1 VPGLEKDGLRRLLGV
16 DPRGREPPLEPL
28 IDDGPGR
35 LPRLP
40 AAFGLAL
47 QVRA

>member
-1 VPGLEKDGLRRLLGV
+1 LLGA
-16 DPRGREPPLEPL
+16 DQTGREPPLEPL
-28 IDDGPGR
+28 IEDGPGR